1 MMRVKRY
8 HIPAMNLV
16 ERARGATSQPIHMTA
31 AQAHHS
37 EWLMYRLWV
46 ISSASASHGSSFTH
60 SMGVNLDTTNRV
72 METRT

>member
-1 MMRVKRY
+1 MMRVNRY

-16 ERARGATSQPIHMTA
+16 AKALGATSQPIHMTA

-46 ISSASASHGSSFTH
+46 GSSSVCRSHGSFTSH
-60 SMGVNLDTTNRV
+60 SMGVNLTGK
-72 METRT
+72 